1 MSQKRKGQFSVLE
14 EDTNF
19 ETRFEE
25 HQDFVET
32 MEKKEFTKIKTI
44 EGNRFSTHFQDI
56 WTNPEQTHQVY
67 FVHDPI
73 FNINYLRLR
82 NVTNVS
88 KEPKSIRKLGRGF
101 LEINYTEIPDILNEA
116 IENGNEDEKAQAI
129 FIFAVGLSAWYD
141 PRYLDVFRLY
151 LEQSSV
157 KVRLATIRAI
167 GFQLWDECAQ
177 LLENVIQNDSNPAVR
192 AYATETL
199 RQIQQPDFDPDDLYE
214 NSSNYPYSLER
225 VTEKGLMILPQI
237 KDDLQA
243 WMKQQGY
250 LVMDA
255 LVLYQY
261 LEETYGEFKPTDESV
276 DENQVELPQVETEN
290 QEEQPTENDEPNQPE
305 LTEEKRRQQL
315 QQELKKDR
323 KQLASLKSQQIEIE
337 NRIENNRKTDLFGR
351 NKGNL
356 DKERD
361 RLTQEIEK
369 IQQRINHS
377 ESSIKAEKEKQV
389 DED

>member
-32 MEKKEFTKIKTI
+32 MEKKEFVKIKTI

-56 WTNPEQTHQVY
+56 WTNPEQTHHVY

-116 IENGNEDEKAQAI
+116 IEDGNEDEKARAI
-129 FIFAVGLSAWYD
+129 FTFAVGLSAWYD
-141 PRYLDVFRLY
+141 PRYLDVFKLY
-151 LEQSSV
+151 LDQSSV
-157 KVRLATIRAI
+157 KVRLATIKAI
-167 GFQLWDECAQ
+167 GFQLWNECAPI
-177 LLENVIQNDSNPAVR
+177 LKNLISSDPNPAVR
-192 AYATETL
+192 EYASQTL
-199 RQIQQPDFDPDDLYE
+199 KQIQQPDFDPDDLYE
-214 NSSNYPYSLER
+214 NPSNYPHSFER
-225 VTEKGLMILPQI
+225 ITEKGLMILPQI

-243 WMKQQGY
+243 WMKQQSY
-250 LVMDA
+250 QVVDA

-261 LEETYGEFKPTDESV
+261 LVEVYGEFKPTDEPV
-276 DENQVELPQVETEN
+276 EENETAESQIENEDNSEQTSETTEPQQSEIT
-290 QEEQPTENDEPNQPE
+290 QF
-305 LTEEKRRQQL
+305 QQL
-315 QQELKKDR
+315 QQELAQDKKQLKSWRSQLKKTEERIEHDRRTNIFGR
-323 KQLASLKSQQIEIE
+323 KQS
-337 NRIENNRKTDLFGR
+337 
-351 NKGNL
+351 GN
-356 DKERD
+356 DERERD
-361 RLTQEIEK
+361 RLTQEIEDIK
-369 IQQRINHS
+369 QRIAQN
-377 ESSIKAEKEKQV
+377 ESLLKAEEERIKEN
-389 DED
+389 